1 MKKFLIILS
10 LLFILSPLS
19 AKTIQKVEK
28 YQVFN
33 DSDRCHPYD
42 VTPQLNYMVQNG
54 WKIISITTITQ
65 TYSYNTPTSYII
77 VVYEKEESN

>member
-33 DSDRCHPYD
+33 DSDRGSS
-42 VTPQLNYMVQNG
+42 L
-54 WKIISITTITQ
+54 
-65 TYSYNTPTSYII
+65 
-77 VVYEKEESN
+77 